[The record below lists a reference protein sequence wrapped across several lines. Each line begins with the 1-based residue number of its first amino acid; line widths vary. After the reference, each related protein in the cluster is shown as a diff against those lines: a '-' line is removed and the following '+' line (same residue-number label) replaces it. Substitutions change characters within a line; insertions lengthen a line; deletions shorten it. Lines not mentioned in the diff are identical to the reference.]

1 MPLSVSGLTFAIA
14 IPPNPNVQLPRWNE
28 KAGSDARMQYA
39 PKQDAL
45 KVQKETGHEEE

>member
-1 MPLSVSGLTFAIA
+1 MGS
-14 IPPNPNVQLPRWNE
+14 LPRWNE

-45 KVQKETGHEEE
+45 KVQKEAGHEEE